1 MNRTGLKKYLM
12 KHLKDYLPSNLQD
25 AEILFEE
32 VAKNNEIKE
41 GIMIRKEGVEAVPI
55 LYLDWYD
62 ELQPDQACKQIASD
76 YIKYMSEQVNLSMWE
91 ILNYCSLEDIK
102 MRVIS
107 RERNETLLC
116 KVPYHKQLDL
126 AFVPYLEIN
135 SEMTFKVTY
144 DYCQKKGWSPEE
156 VVRAGMENIQK
167 EPMEF
172 TSVEEKLAEML
183 GKETIDVLP
192 QIPKDERLYV
202 LTNENGQFGAAQI
215 GNPEVLRAIEQG
227 LDTPYYILPAS
238 VHEVIILAERSELN
252 PEALQAMIKS
262 VNEDVVDV
270 QEQLSNN
277 VYRYSKEKGVQMY
290 QDGRWFG
297 QGKEVGKDYR
307 GPKL

>member
-55 LYLDWYD
+55 LYLDSYD

-76 YIKYMSEQVNLSMWE
+76 YIKYMPKQVNLSME
-91 ILNYCSLEDIK
+91 KILNCSLEDIK
-102 MRVIS
+102 MKVIS
-107 RERNETLLC
+107 KERNEVLLC

-135 SEMTFKVTY
+135 SEIAFKVTY

-172 TSVEEKLAEML
+172 TSMEEKLAEML

-192 QIPKDERLYV
+192 QIPKNGRLYI
-202 LTNENGQFGAAQI
+202 LTNENGQFGADQI

-227 LDTPYYILPAS
+227 LGEPYYILPSS
-238 VHEVIILAERSELN
+238 VHEVIIMAESSEFH
-252 PEALQAMIKS
+252 PEALQAMVRS
-262 VNEDVVDV
+262 VNEDMVDI

-277 VYRYSKEKGVQMY
+277 VYRYSKEKGLQMY

-297 QGKEVGKDYR
+297 QEKEVGKDYR

>member
-1 MNRTGLKKYLM
+1 MNRIGLKKYLM

-76 YIKYMSEQVNLSMWE
+76 YIKYMSEQVNLSVWE
-91 ILNYCSLEDIK
+91 ILNHYSLEDIK
-102 MRVIS
+102 IRLIS
-107 RERNETLLC
+107 RKRNEALLC
-116 KVPYHKQLDL
+116 KVPCHKQLDL

-135 SEMTFKVTY
+135 SEMVFKVTY
-144 DYCQKKGWSPEE
+144 DYCAKKGWEPRE
-156 VVRAGMENIQK
+156 VVRAGMENIKK
-167 EPMEF
+167 EEVKFMSMKEIF
-172 TSVEEKLAEML
+172 AEML
-183 GKETIDVLP
+183 GEEGIDIP
-192 QIPKDERLYV
+192 QNEGVYV
-202 LTNENGQFGAAQI
+202 LTNQSGQFGAAQI

-227 LDTPYYILPAS
+227 LDTPYYILPSS

-252 PEALQAMIKS
+252 PEALQAMVKS

-277 VYRYSKEKGVQMY
+277 VYRYSKEKGLQMY